1 MENPINPVWRLPAPA
16 KLNLFLHI
24 TGRREDGY
32 HNLQT
37 VFQLL
42 DYSDQVSLSL
52 RDDGVISRTNG
63 LSDVAPKDDLI
74 VRAAQALK
82 DYTGTGYGANVG
94 VEKLLPVGGG
104 IGGGSSDAA
113 TTLLGLNAMW
123 QCNLSHS
130 ELMSIAATLGAD
142 VPVFVNGYSAWAEGI
157 GEDLTALDLP
167 EVWFLVIH
175 PGVFISTAKLFSSE
189 VLTRDKPILRIRD
202 FPDADSENVFESVV
216 RKTYSEVDK
225 SLNWLS
231 KYSTAKMT
239 GTGSCLF
246 ASFES
251 LQEAEVVL
259 EKVPDEWS
267 AFIAKAV
274 NTSPLLKALKLYAD
288 KK

>member
-1 MENPINPVWRLPAPA
+1 MDNSLNHVWRLPAPA

-24 TGRREDGY
+24 TGKREDGY

-37 VFQLL
+37 IFQIL
-42 DYSDQVSLSL
+42 DYSDEVTLSL
-52 RDDGVISRTNG
+52 RQDGLINRTSG
-63 LSDVAPKDDLI
+63 LSDVPPEQDLI
-74 VRAAQALK
+74 VKAAQALK
-82 DYTGTGYGANVG
+82 DHTGTSYGANVG
-94 VEKLLPVGGG
+94 VEKRLPVGGG

-123 QCNLSHS
+123 QCDLNKTDL
-130 ELMSIAATLGAD
+130 LAIAATLGAD

-157 GEDLTALDLP
+157 GEQLTVLNLP
-167 EVWFLVIH
+167 ELWYLVIH

-189 VLTRDKPILRIRD
+189 VLTRDKAILRIRD
-202 FPDADSENVFESVV
+202 FPDADNENVFESVV
-216 RKTYSEVDK
+216 RKTHSEVDK

-231 KYSTAKMT
+231 NYSAARMT

-251 LQEAEVVL
+251 RQEAEDVL
-259 EKVPDEWS
+259 KQVPVEWS

-274 NTSPLLKALKLYAD
+274 NKSPVFEALKLCAD
-288 KK
+288 KM

>member
-274 NTSPLLKALKLYAD
+274 NTSPLLKALKLCAD

>member
-1 MENPINPVWRLPAPA
+1 MDNPLNPVWRLPAPA

-37 VFQLL
+37 IFQLL
-42 DYSDQVSLSL
+42 DYSDEVSLSL
-52 RDDGVISRTNG
+52 RHDGLIRRTSG
-63 LSDVAPKDDLI
+63 LSDVPPQQDLI
-74 VRAAQALK
+74 VKAAQALK
-82 DYTGTGYGANVG
+82 EYTGTSYGADVG
-94 VEKLLPVGGG
+94 VEKRLPVGGG

-113 TTLLGLNAMW
+113 TTLLGLNAIW
-123 QCNLSHS
+123 QCHLDKS
-130 ELMSIAATLGAD
+130 ELLSIAAALGAD

-157 GEDLTALDLP
+157 GEQLTVLDLP
-167 EVWFLVIH
+167 EIWYLVIH

-216 RKTYSEVDK
+216 REAHSEVDR
-225 SLNWLS
+225 SLNWLNNFS
-231 KYSTAKMT
+231 AARMT

-251 LQEAEVVL
+251 KQKAEDVL
-259 EKVPDEWS
+259 KQVPVEWS
-267 AFIAKAV
+267 AFVAKAV
-274 NTSPLLKALKLYAD
+274 NKSPVLEALKLCAD

>member
-1 MENPINPVWRLPAPA
+1 MEDTLNPVWRLPAPA

-24 TGRREDGY
+24 TGMREDGY

-42 DYSDQVSLSL
+42 DYSDEVSLSL
-52 RDDGVISRTNG
+52 REDGLICRTNG
-63 LSDVAPKDDLI
+63 LAEVPPEEDLI

-82 DYTGTGYGANVG
+82 SYSGSIYGANVG
-94 VEKLLPVGGG
+94 VEKRLPVGGG

-113 TTLLGLNAMW
+113 TTLLGLNELW
-123 QCNLSHS
+123 QCGLKKA
-130 ELMSIAATLGAD
+130 ELLAIAAKLGAD

-157 GEDLTALDLP
+157 GEKLTVLELP
-167 EVWFLVIH
+167 ELWYLVIH

-189 VLTRDKPILRIRD
+189 VLTRDKGILRIRD
-202 FPDADSENVFESVV
+202 FPDADNENVFESVV
-216 RKTYSEVDK
+216 RKTHFEVDK
-225 SLNWLS
+225 SLKWLDN
-231 KYSTAKMT
+231 YSAARMT

-251 LQEAEVVL
+251 HQKADEVL
-259 EKVPDEWS
+259 NQVPEEWN

-274 NTSPLLKALKLYAD
+274 NKSPVLEALKLCAD
-288 KK
+288 RK